1 MVYRGRFGGDPP
13 FFGPGGPKW
22 GDPPKKAPI
31 LKEDAFPHCVFAF
44 MGPIFVLILGLK
56 ALVCGHLSAL
66 ILHTPQIIT
75 LALPWSQGTINTYLK
90 SAAGYEVRIHIP
102 LAGCQSRTSFV
113 SESLCLPSQ
122 IGRWVVGGP
131 LEGPHD
137 DDVVIGVKMCIFLL
151 ISGL

>member
-1 MVYRGRFGGDPP
+1 M
-13 FFGPGGPKW
+13 GPGAQKW
-22 GDPPKKAPI
+22 GSPPKKAPI
-31 LKEDAFPHCVFAF
+31 LKEDAFPHCVFAVS
-44 MGPIFVLILGLK
+44 GHIFGLVLGLK

-113 SESLCLPSQ
+113 GEFLCSSPTNRKM
-122 IGRWVVGGP
+122 GRGGP

-137 DDVVIGVKMCIFLL
+137 DDVVIGVKK
-151 ISGL
+151 